1 MIGNAFAS
9 AGIPA
14 VLVRVDPYRG
24 QFHFVQARTEDGNI
38 VTVAIVNEEVRLLH
52 DWLRAQGAS
61 FVTRVEG
68 NGSLRIVFVTHAGRK

>member
-1 MIGNAFAS
+1 MGGERRPMIGNAFAS

-52 DWLRAQGAS
+52 DWLR
-61 FVTRVEG
+61 VEE